1 MRFLNRYL
9 DEIGLR
15 GVTGM
20 NGVSCVWNCDW
31 KKYAVR
37 VVCLAV
43 TVLLMAY
50 LCVLDCV
57 HASAEE
63 PGIDVYNVLFI
74 SSYANSFLTIEDQI
88 SGMNSV
94 FDGQSIT
101 MDIEFM
107 DARRVSPNGDTAYF
121 YDYLSYKMGNL
132 APYDAVIAG
141 DDDALVFVMQHSE
154 DLFSGIP
161 VIFLGI
167 NDFEIAEEA
176 QAMGYTG
183 VVEKHE
189 VDNTLRIAEKMLP
202 SATQVVCIYDGSRAG
217 HGDGDYFFS
226 LAASFP
232 ELTFVGLDASEYS
245 FDQIADQISLMGD
258 ETILLFES
266 MNYDMNRDEMTV
278 VEGSA
283 FLAEYSGT
291 PVFRASYG
299 GVGYGL
305 IGGKMISFELQG
317 QVAASMTQQ
326 ILEGTDPSLI
336 PIAQDSTSEYLF
348 DQTVLDKYGIDN
360 SVLPE
365 DAVILHAKT
374 SFFTQNHTSIIL
386 ISLIVLCSS
395 LVVAGVIRSN
405 HHLRKLSKE
414 LIKRKEEL
422 YRAAYSD
429 ILTGVPNREHFYLYL
444 ENRLTDT
451 FDFGV
456 NNDNRMRVRDNVT
469 LITADMDDFKMI
481 NDLHGHNTGDKVLIE
496 IAQDLMTLAKKNG
509 WYLARTG
516 GDEFSILIE
525 EPMDQNTIVKIV
537 QQIKR
542 IYYQRNF
549 AEKIVF
555 YTSASIGIARYPE
568 DTMCIEDLEKN
579 ADRALT
585 QAKAAGKNG
594 YVFFDPSMHV
604 RTEQDMIIQ
613 NILPEAIARSQFFLM
628 YQPQYGA
635 ISKKIVGYEALI
647 RWDEPTLG
655 SVPPSTFIP
664 IAEKAGYIL
673 AIGKW
678 VMETACEF
686 AHKINEGKNEYVV
699 ISVNVSAIQIMQPD
713 FYESVIEIT
722 ERKCVSPQWIGL
734 EITETSI
741 LKAVNTYE
749 GVLSRLKRK
758 GFHIILD
765 DFGTGYSSLHYLRE
779 LPIET
784 IKIDR
789 SFITALGE
797 SPDGEGLLR
806 LIIDITHVMNKRV
819 VAEGVETNEQLL
831 FLTENGCDMIQGY
844 IFSCPL
850 QEADIHQS
858 IDNEI

>member
-1 MRFLNRYL
+1 MRFIDRFWGEL
-9 DEIGLR
+9 GLC
-15 GVTGM
+15 GVTAM
-20 NGVSCVWNCDW
+20 RRVSCVWNCNL
-31 KKYAVR
+31 KKCAVR

-43 TVLLMAY
+43 TVLLMAS

-57 HASAEE
+57 QATAKDSGTDA
-63 PGIDVYNVLFI
+63 YNVLFI
-74 SSYANSFLTIEDQI
+74 SSYANSFLSIDDQL
-88 SGMNSV
+88 SGLKSV
-94 FDGQSIT
+94 FDEQNIA

-107 DARRVSPNGDTAYF
+107 DTRRVSSDGDTAYF
-121 YDYLSYKMGNL
+121 YDYLSYKMANL
-132 APYDAVIAG
+132 DPYDAIIAG

-167 NDFEIAEEA
+167 NDAEIAEEA
-176 QAMGYTG
+176 QEMGYTG

-189 VDNTLRIAEKMLP
+189 VENTLRVAEKMLP

-278 VEGSA
+278 IEGAA
-283 FLAEYSGT
+283 FLAKYSGT

-305 IGGKMISFELQG
+305 IGGEMISFELQG
-317 QVAASMTQQ
+317 QVAASMTRQ
-326 ILEGTDPSLI
+326 ILEGADPSSI
-336 PIAQDSTSEYLF
+336 PIAENSTSEYLF

-365 DAVILHAKT
+365 GAVILHAKAN
-374 SFFTQNHTSIIL
+374 FFTQNHTSIIL
-386 ISLIVLCSS
+386 MTLVILCSA
-395 LVVAGVIRSN
+395 LVVVGVIRSN
-405 HHLRKLSKE
+405 LHLRKLSSE

-456 NNDNRMRVRDNVT
+456 YNDQRTRVRDNMT

-481 NDLHGHNTGDKVLIE
+481 NDLHGHNTGDKVLLG
-496 IAQDLMTLAKKNG
+496 IAQDLKALSKKNG

-516 GDEFSILIE
+516 GDEFSVLIE
-525 EPMDQNTIVKIV
+525 EPMDQNAIEKIV
-537 QQIKR
+537 QQIKM

-568 DTMCIEDLEKN
+568 DTLRIEDLEKN
-579 ADRALT
+579 ADMALT
-585 QAKAAGKNG
+585 QAKAAGKNC
-594 YVFFDPSMHV
+594 YAFFDPSMHV

-613 NILPEAIARSQFFLM
+613 NNLPEAIALSQFFLV
-628 YQPQYGA
+628 YQPQYEVR
-635 ISKKIVGYEALI
+635 SKKIVGYEALI

-655 SVPPSTFIP
+655 HVAPSVFIP

-673 AIGKW
+673 SIGKW
-678 VMETACEF
+678 VLETACEF
-686 AHKINEGKNEYVV
+686 ACKMNEGKKEYVI

-713 FYESVIEIT
+713 FYETVIEIT
-722 ERKCVSPQWIGL
+722 ERKRVSPKWIGL
-734 EITETSI
+734 EITETSV
-741 LKAVNTYE
+741 LTAVSTYE
-749 GVLSRLKRK
+749 DVLSRLKGA

-765 DFGTGYSSLHYLRE
+765 DFGTGYSSLHYLRD

-784 IKIDR
+784 IKVDR
-789 SFITALGE
+789 SFITTLGK
-797 SPDGEGLLR
+797 SPDSWDVLR
-806 LIIDITHVMNKRV
+806 LIIDIMHLMKKQV
-819 VAEGVETNEQLL
+819 VAEGVETEEQLH
-831 FLTENGCDMIQGY
+831 FLTDSSCDIIQGY
-844 IFSCPL
+844 IYSRPL
-850 QEADIHQS
+850 HEEDIHNS
-858 IDNEI
+858 TGKEI